1 MEIHQLRYFCAVAE
15 TGSFT
20 RAAERE
26 QVAQPSLS
34 QQVIKLEE
42 ELGVRLFD
50 RLGRT
55 VRLTDMGQIFLPRAR
70 VILNELKAAKEEVA
84 DKQFS
89 PSGPVSVGVIPTIA
103 PYFLP
108 TRMNSFCRKYPD
120 ASITVFEDIT
130 ARLMDR
136 LRAGLID
143 LAIMALPVRGHD
155 LECFPLRTERLFAI
169 LPKDHK
175 LSRKPSVLL
184 RELRQE
190 AFLLLR
196 DDHCFRETA
205 MEVCK
210 RARILPRVIFESGQ
224 FSSILAMVGAGLGIS
239 IVPEMALERRP
250 DSVSVPIAD
259 ERASRTIGVAVLK
272 GHFLTGAQRSFLT
285 HLQTQSQTQPRVT
298 KAQAAS

>member
-70 VILNELKAAKEEVA
+70 VILNELRAAKEEVT
-84 DKQFS
+84 DKQLS
-89 PSGPVSVGVIPTIA
+89 TTGPVAVGVIPTIA

-108 TRMNSFCRKYPD
+108 PRISSFCRKYPE
-120 ASITVFEDIT
+120 AVITVYEDIT

-136 LRAGLID
+136 LRGGLID
-143 LAIMALPVRGHD
+143 LAVMALPMRGHD
-155 LECFPLRTERLFAI
+155 LECYPLRTERLFAI
-169 LPKDHK
+169 VPKDHK
-175 LSRKPSVLL
+175 LAKEQSVSL
-184 RELRQE
+184 RDLRNE
-190 AFLLLR
+190 SFLLLR

-205 MEVCK
+205 IEVCK
-210 RARILPRVIFESGQ
+210 RARLLPKVVFESGQ

-250 DSVSVPIAD
+250 DCQFVLLED

-272 GHFLTGAQRSFLT
+272 GHFLSGVQRAFLS
-285 HLQTQSQTQPRVT
+285 HLQTQSQTRMVKT
-298 KAQAAS
+298 QAVS

>member
-55 VRLTDMGQIFLPRAR
+55 VRLTDLGQIFLPRAR
-70 VILNELKAAKEEVA
+70 VILNELKAAKEEVT

-89 PSGPVSVGVIPTIA
+89 ATGPVAVGVIPTIA

-108 TRMNSFCRKYPD
+108 PRISNFCRKFPQ
-120 ASITVFEDIT
+120 ASVTVFEDIT

-136 LRAGLID
+136 LRGGLID
-143 LAIMALPVRGHD
+143 MAVMALPTRGPD

-169 LPKDHK
+169 VPKDHRLAK
-175 LSRKPSVLL
+175 QQSVTL
-184 RELRQE
+184 RDLRNE
-190 AFLLLR
+190 SFLLLR

-205 MEVCK
+205 IEVCK

-224 FSSILAMVGAGLGIS
+224 FSSIVAMVGAGMGIS

-250 DSVSVPIAD
+250 DCNFLLVED

-272 GHFLTGAQRSFLT
+272 GHFLTGVQRAFLT
-285 HLQTQSQTQPRVT
+285 HLQTQSQARVA
-298 KAQAAS
+298 KAQAS

>member
-1 MEIHQLRYFCAVAE
+1 MEIHQLRYFCSVAE

-26 QVAQPSLS
+26 QIAQPSLS
-34 QQVIKLEE
+34 QQIIKLEE

-55 VRLTDMGQIFLPRAR
+55 VRLTDPGQIFLPRAR
-70 VILNELKAAKEEVA
+70 AILNELRAAKEEVT
-84 DKQFS
+84 DTQS
-89 PSGPVSVGVIPTIA
+89 SVSGAISVGVIPTIA

-108 TRMNSFCRKYPD
+108 ARINSFCRKYPQ
-120 ASITVFEDIT
+120 ASITVFEDVT
-130 ARLMDR
+130 ARLLDR
-136 LRAGLID
+136 LRAGLVD
-143 LAIMALPVRGHD
+143 LAIMALPARGHD
-155 LECFPLRTERLFAI
+155 LESFPLRTERLFAI
-169 LPKDHK
+169 LPKNHRLAK
-175 LSRKPSVLL
+175 KPSLSVK
-184 RELRQE
+184 ELRND

-205 MEVCK
+205 LTACK
-210 RARILPRVIFESGQ
+210 RARLVPRVVFESGQ

-250 DSVSVPIAD
+250 DCCFVLVDD

-272 GHFLTGAQRSFLT
+272 GHFLTGVQRAFLT
-285 HLQTQSQTQPRVT
+285 HLQSQ
-298 KAQAAS
+298 AQAKAAAT

>member
-15 TGSFT
+15 SGSFT

-34 QQVIKLEE
+34 QQIIKLEE

-50 RLGRT
+50 RLGRS
-55 VRLTDMGQIFLPRAR
+55 VRLTDLGQTFLPRAR
-70 VILNELKAAKEEVA
+70 AILNELRAAKEEVT
-84 DKQFS
+84 DRQS
-89 PSGPVSVGVIPTIA
+89 SVSGPVNVGVIPTIA

-108 TRMNSFCRKYPD
+108 ARISTFCRKYPQ
-120 ASITVFEDIT
+120 ASITIFEDVT

-136 LRAGLID
+136 LRGGVVD
-143 LAIMALPVRGHD
+143 LAIMALPTRGHD

-169 LPKDHK
+169 LPRNHR
-175 LSRKPSVLL
+175 LARKPSVSLK
-184 RELRQE
+184 ELRNE
-190 AFLLLR
+190 SFLLLR

-205 MEVCK
+205 IEVCK
-210 RARILPRVIFESGQ
+210 RARLIPRVVFESGQ

-250 DSVSVPIAD
+250 DCSFVLVDD

-272 GHFLTGAQRSFLT
+272 GHFLAGVQRAFLT
-285 HLQTQSQTQPRVT
+285 HLQSHAQTR
-298 KAQAAS
+298 AASA